1 MDIKELKI
9 NRRKLETLH
18 KKLEQIVLNPD
29 LSMYMM
35 IFRLGEYY
43 EQLDNIIINID
54 TLIREHEELK

>member
-9 NRRKLETLH
+9 NHRKLETLH
-18 KKLEQIVLNPD
+18 NKLEQIVICKDHNTN
-29 LSMYMM
+29 MM
-35 IFRLGEYY
+35 IFRMGECY